1 MTRTYR
7 IKPEASPYGG
17 RRLLVRAEHEQ
28 PDHVS
33 GMVDLGRRAAPGLR
47 RYDRDE
53 IEEIGTVAP

>member
-1 MTRTYR
+1 MIRAYR

-17 RRLLVRAEHEQ
+17 RRLLVRDEHEQ

-47 RYDRDE
+47 RYDRSE
-53 IEEIGTVAP
+53 IEEIGAAS